1 MANFQLS
8 KKLNNASLVL
18 LGLGILGVVIG
29 IFTDETPWHAR
40 TWSNILHNAVFFWG
54 ISLGALVFISTLA
67 VGYGGWHTYF
77 RRIPENMTRFF
88 AVAGGFLLLVALGTW
103 MHKHHLYHWTDSSLS
118 DPNSPNY
125 DKIIAGKSSFLNL
138 PFWTIRMVVIVGTFT
153 FIGYLVRRL
162 GKQEDI
168 TADLNYLK
176 RRRILGALAFLF
188 FMVFGSFQAWDWLM
202 SIDTHWY
209 STMYSW
215 YSMASMFVSGLA
227 AMTLIVIYL
236 RSRGYLP
243 KVNDTHIH
251 DLGKYLFAFSV
262 FWTYLWFSQ
271 YMLYWYA
278 NIPEET
284 VYFKFR
290 LTHYKFFF
298 FLNLI
303 LNFVLPFAI
312 LLTNTAKKRVGTL
325 VLVAVIIL
333 TGHWLDFYLM
343 VKPGVAQ
350 AISHSEGKYHGF
362 LHAGEATH
370 ADNTAHINTA
380 TVAHGTHEAAATDN
394 HNSGHAT
401 VAESHGDGHHDGP
414 DTAGIIA
421 PGLIELLTT
430 LGFIGLFIQVVF
442 RGLAS
447 GNLIPKNDPYLIESE
462 HHH

>member
-18 LGLGILGVVIG
+18 LGLGILGVVVG

-40 TWSNILHNAVFFWG
+40 TWSNVLHNAVFFWG
-54 ISLGALVFISTLA
+54 ISLGALVFLSTHA
-67 VGYGGWHTYF
+67 VGYGGWHSYF

-88 AVAGGFLLLVALGTW
+88 AVSGSFLLLIALGTW
-103 MHKHHLYHWTDSSLS
+103 MHKHHMYHWTDTSLS
-118 DPNSPNY
+118 DPNSPHY
-125 DKIIAGKSSFLNL
+125 DKMIAGKSSFLNL
-138 PFWTIRMVVIVGTFT
+138 PFWTIRMIVIIGTFVT
-153 FIGYLVRRL
+153 IGYILRRL

-176 RRRILGALAFLF
+176 RRRILGALGFLF

-236 RSRGYLP
+236 YNRGYLP
-243 KVNDTHIH
+243 KLNERHIH
-251 DLGKYLFAFSV
+251 DLGILLFAFSI

-284 VYFKFR
+284 IYFKFR
-290 LTHYKFFF
+290 LTHYKFLFY
-298 FLNLI
+298 LNLI

-312 LLTNTAKKRVGTL
+312 LLTNTAKKRIGT
-325 VLVAVIIL
+325 VVIVAVVIL
-333 TGHWLDFYLM
+333 IGHWLDFYLM
-343 VKPGVAQ
+343 VKPGIAQ
-350 AISHSEGKYHGF
+350 AISHTEGKYHGF
-362 LHAGEATH
+362 LGHGNVSSHEET
-370 ADNTAHINTA
+370 TAHLSEIDMHNTNTTLNNHSA
-380 TVAHGTHEAAATDN
+380 ANEASVES
-394 HNSGHAT
+394 HNS
-401 VAESHGDGHHDGP
+401 HHEGP
-414 DTAGIIA
+414 NTAGIIM
-421 PGLIELLTT
+421 PGLIEILTT

-447 GNLIPKNDPYLIESE
+447 GNLIPKNDPYLVESE